1 MLVRWLSPVSLPEAT
16 ARRTARIVSAPGDLR
31 LDSGAGL

>member
-16 ARRTARIVSAPGDLR
+16 ARRTARIVSAPG
-31 LDSGAGL
+31 